1 MCVDQFDARHTIVS
15 WSLFLLGVF
24 VPIASHFVLSYAST
38 HPAYDVVHR
47 QSCEFSLP
55 LCQDDIQQ
63 EGLKDELGSKGKRQR
78 EVPATSFFDFKRR
91 EQSKSSRHIN
101 RERSPDDYGGTT
113 SRDGFA
119 SNSADPNEKDP
130 LCNSYLTLSRNSA
143 VERMKLIM
151 EENGFYYLPPRVQ
164 KRTDGYLHYKRK
176 RLDGKLICVAH
187 ADYYIVL
194 RACAKVAQV
203 DMRMMHLGVLKF
215 ERRLAWIEQR
225 IDSSLNTLPQ
235 LLHQMQDN

>member
-1 MCVDQFDARHTIVS
+1 M
-15 WSLFLLGVF
+15 
-24 VPIASHFVLSYAST
+24 
-38 HPAYDVVHR
+38 
-47 QSCEFSLP
+47 
-55 LCQDDIQQ
+55 CQDDIQQ
-63 EGLKDELGSKGKRQR
+63 EGLKDELLDSKGKRQR

-91 EQSKSSRHIN
+91 EQSKSSQHIN

-119 SNSADPNEKDP
+119 NSADPNEKDP
-130 LCNSYLTLSRNSA
+130 LCNSSLTPSRNAA
-143 VERMKLIM
+143 VERMKLSM
-151 EENGFYYLPPRVQ
+151 EESGFYYLPPRVQ